1 MGLVRLK
8 MPEEPVDTVN
18 HAAPIQGRG
27 RAGGEGSRR
36 PRDLAASSRRV
47 QLLHRARRQAFGGDV
62 IVVGTTGAFLIKACG
77 LSGVAV
83 LKGRRPLV
91 GDEAIDGL
99 RALRAGAK
107 RLSSTLSAKS
117 ALAEVEA
124 IVCLTEAIAPT
135 VAEAAGVR
143 FVRVADIAREL
154 SARPGVQS
162 HTRAQSAARAL
173 GVQVAGDQ
181 HRHFAVR

>member
-1 MGLVRLK
+1 MPLSSKGEAAQEGKARAALATSLRRLDAYSFFIV
-8 MPEEPVDTVN
+8 PAD
-18 HAAPIQGRG
+18 
-27 RAGGEGSRR
+27 S
-36 PRDLAASSRRV
+36 
-47 QLLHRARRQAFGGDV
+47 AFGGDV

>member
-1 MGLVRLK
+1 MPLRSKGEDAQEGKARAALATSLRRLDAYSFFIV
-8 MPEEPVDTVN
+8 PAD
-18 HAAPIQGRG
+18 
-27 RAGGEGSRR
+27 S
-36 PRDLAASSRRV
+36 
-47 QLLHRARRQAFGGDV
+47 AFGGDV

>member
-1 MGLVRLK
+1 
-8 MPEEPVDTVN
+8 MPLRSKGENAREGK
-18 HAAPIQGRG
+18 A
-27 RAGGEGSRR
+27 RA
-36 PRDLAASSRRV
+36 DLASSLRRLDAYSFFTV
-47 QLLHRARRQAFGGDV
+47 PADSGFGGDV

-77 LSGVAV
+77 LPGVAV
-83 LKGRRPLV
+83 IKGRRPLV
-91 GDEAIDGL
+91 GDEAIEGL

-135 VAEAAGVR
+135 VADAAGVR